1 MGSPRPGKWGPPRGR
16 GGVGVWCRGRGPGAR
31 AGEGGLAVEGE
42 WLTQRGGWHAALP
55 LQASVADHRTRVTEG
70 SGAGWGRVGARGPT
84 GRLRGRD
91 KQENWCPGVE
101 ISLVCRPH
109 SRPQGGGG
117 VTRAPCWVGVGRLQ
131 TPGAS
136 RACSP
141 RKRPPKPTLLTAP
154 RVFLSAPTATEFGES
169 VRTLWP
175 PAPWLAQP
183 CSWSPP
189 PRHLS
194 DSRLGARPARK
205 GLGEGAPLVS
215 TCDGELNFSFT
226 RCRGNAG
233 GGDEWAGRGALRVN
247 QLRRRPRGVP
257 ALARRCLGNAQ
268 RTGAQLPR
276 LRKGAAPEWM
286 NCPTLSRVYSGLPP
300 HSPAYLD
307 LTPHP

>member
-84 GRLRGRD
+84 GR
-91 KQENWCPGVE
+91 
-101 ISLVCRPH
+101 
-109 SRPQGGGG
+109 
-117 VTRAPCWVGVGRLQ
+117 
-131 TPGAS
+131 
-136 RACSP
+136 
-141 RKRPPKPTLLTAP
+141 
-154 RVFLSAPTATEFGES
+154 
-169 VRTLWP
+169 
-175 PAPWLAQP
+175 
-183 CSWSPP
+183 
-189 PRHLS
+189 LS

-307 LTPHP
+307 LTPHPLGPREPLIAGGTHWTAFAEQPGRELCQWQKASPQPQPLLPFP